1 MAVVCNYGE
10 NIVGPFKQTV
20 FLGCS
25 VKSFGCTIGW
35 NEQVTNLTV
44 ELVEDPCPGDKVY
57 YNSPGSTPEVGVWTQ
72 ADPGFEA
79 FQPSLGAPVYFRVG
93 TFEFAGVV
101 QGWTKKD
108 DTGGLDQYTVNI
120 SDPRFLLQNT
130 QVIINEFD
138 GSVETIY
145 NVINP
150 FGFIEDYGFGLSDVN
165 EVGVPWIYI
174 KYASS
179 SLLSNQAYLTGG
191 TSTPAG
197 VPIPPSIYGPRGGV
211 VYRSHDWDTIGTPKF
226 GLIKG
231 TGSYKDL
238 RITSDFGG
246 EHANITTYYVDIDDI
261 PFVLEYYRLQAP
273 QMSLLEIISQVCEDA
288 GCDFYIELF
297 ITKMGEKVIKVK
309 TQQRRIQPTLGKIQE
324 FIDSRTGVISKNVGR
339 ELRNEATQSFA
350 YGASKQ
356 FFVETDNSQHEPYW
370 GKDTEGY
377 LHIWDTFADPAGIL
391 GTMYRVSLDI
401 RELNTT
407 IASPVP
413 TTSVTRSDGS
423 TEDGYIVVTE
433 AEMRCA
439 IAGFASWQNFIQSY
453 NSGGGTITG
462 QWAIGRGFKRTIE
475 IDALDGNADPAGAA
489 DNAVGGMMPNLGNFE
504 FNASNVQDAKKIHA
518 FISQFADEYYGK
530 KALVPL
536 GADWYF
542 NIESQTNFFEALPVS
557 EAWVEAGGTW
567 LGITKPS
574 VYLDQFTTEEGMI
587 SCGIRHSATS
597 AYVRDA
603 GAAVTDT
610 NYIYIS
616 ATAESDPILKVPQ
629 GSTAGIF
636 EVFAIVNFSTI
647 AEYKVQEQGTE
658 SFMAGTAFSIR
669 SFSDTDIIPVLG
681 GFGMGL
687 GADVSLPM
695 SLKRVYPSKIAVP
708 IRTNYIKYGA
718 FGYVGPPGPVNMK
731 PDDSLSPWSYGGTTT
746 MNLVADA
753 QSRDGLTF
761 MQVGERGSVTWP
773 GYPEHRIGSELRS
786 SEVLYKAITISSKS
800 WGITGQNGRGATD
813 TGTQYYSTLSVAQA
827 KGDFGPNITSIAV
840 NIASGGITTTYE
852 LSTFTPSFGRLSK
865 LNTERLKRAAKNRVR
880 LAKMDRK
887 LAFMKSYTQL
897 SRNGR

>member
-1 MAVVCNYGE
+1 MPAVCNYGE

-44 ELVEDPCPGDKVY
+44 ELVEDPCPGEKIY
-57 YNSPGSTPEVGVWTQ
+57 YNKPGHEGIWTQ
-72 ADPGFEA
+72 ADPGFETY
-79 FQPSLGAPVYFRVG
+79 QPSLGAPVYFRVG
-93 TFEFAGVV
+93 AFEFAGVV

-108 DTGGLDQYTVNI
+108 DTAGLDQYTVNI

-130 QVIINEFD
+130 QVIINEFN
-138 GSVETIY
+138 GSVGPVY

-150 FGFIEDYGFGLSDVN
+150 FGFLESFGFGISNVN
-165 EVGVPWIYI
+165 EVGVPWGYI
-174 KYASS
+174 KFASS
-179 SLLSNQAYLTGG
+179 SLLSSQSYL
-191 TSTPAG
+191 AG
-197 VPIPPSIYGPRGGV
+197 NTYGPRGGIT
-211 VYRSHDWDTIGTPKF
+211 YRSHNWSSKTEKF
-226 GLIKG
+226 GLLKG
-231 TGSYKDL
+231 TDTFVDS

-246 EHANITTYYVDIDDI
+246 EHGWVTTYYVDLHDI
-261 PFVLEYYRLQAP
+261 PFSPEYYRLQAP

-297 ITKMGEKVIKVK
+297 ITSQGEKVIKVK
-309 TQQRRIQPTLGKIQE
+309 TQQRRLQPTLGRIQE
-324 FIDSRTGVISKNVGR
+324 FVDSRTGVISKNVGR

-356 FFVETDNSQHEPYW
+356 YFVETGSYEPYW
-370 GKDTEGY
+370 GKDTEGN
-377 LHIWDTFADPAGIL
+377 LHAWDTISDPAGVL
-391 GTMYRVSLDI
+391 GTMYRVNLDI

-407 IASPVP
+407 IASPIGGATP
-413 TTSVTRSDGS
+413 TN
-423 TEDGYIVVTE
+423 YINITE

-439 IAGFASWQNFIQSY
+439 IAGFASWQNYIQSY

-475 IDALDGNADPAGAA
+475 IDALDGNADEPGAA
-489 DNAVGGMMPNLGNFE
+489 DNALGGMMPNLGNFE

-536 GADWYF
+536 GVDWYL
-542 NIESQTNFFEALPVS
+542 NGESMTNFFEALPVS
-557 EAWVEAGGTW
+557 EAWVEAAGKW

-587 SCGIRHSATS
+587 GCGIRHDASS

-603 GAAVTDT
+603 GSAVTDN

-616 ATAESDPILKVPQ
+616 ATAESEPVIKGGNVY
-629 GSTAGIF
+629 
-636 EVFAIVNFSTI
+636 AIVNFSTI
-647 AEYKVQEQGTE
+647 AEYKTQEQGTE
-658 SFMAGTAFSIR
+658 SFMAGTAFSLK
-669 SFSDTDIIPVLG
+669 SFSNTDIVPVLG

-687 GADVSLPM
+687 GADVALPM
-695 SLKRVYPSKIAVP
+695 SLKRVYPSRIAVP
-708 IRTNYIKYGA
+708 VRTNYKKYGA

-731 PDDSLSPWSYGGTTT
+731 PDDSLSPWSYGGTAT
-746 MNLVADA
+746 MNLVADS
-753 QSRDGLTF
+753 QSKDGLTF

-773 GYPEHRIGSELRS
+773 GYPEHRIGTELRS
-786 SEVLYKAITISSKS
+786 PEVLYSSIAKRDFA
-800 WGITGQNGRGATD
+800 WGVAGQNGS
-813 TGTQYYSTLSVAQA
+813 TGTQYYTYLDVVQA
-827 KGDFGPNITSIAV
+827 KGTFGPNITSIAV

-852 LSTFTPSFGRLSK
+852 LSTFTPSFGRMSK

-880 LAKMDRK
+880 LAKMERK
-887 LAFMKSYTQL
+887 IAFMRSYTQL